1 MGDGDM
7 GSQGQ
12 RWRFDPAALEA
23 LLSVVT
29 RRGPAEEEV
38 AVGGT
43 RQERSDARRSAVLTH
58 ARDIARPAV

>member
-29 RRGPAEEEV
+29 RLGPAEEEV
-38 AVGGT
+38 PVGGT
-43 RQERSDARRSAVLTH
+43 RQERSR
-58 ARDIARPAV
+58 